1 MPNWLDSALA
11 AALLVAVST
20 GPKLWLQRHSTQVD
34 SERLNRDI
42 AGRLEALGFHTVVDR
57 DVPATAV
64 RAFRDDCRLIARNGD
79 RAREL
84 GVIFKLEADEY
95 GPVAIGYRNV
105 WSSDPAPVRAVIERF
120 AQDGAARIGFNAGR
134 PAVIAL
140 AQSGRCSGAEQ
151 ALTDL
156 VAHAS
161 IKTPAHDLGDAR

>member
-1 MPNWLDSALA
+1 MPNWLDSTVA

-42 AGRLEALGFHTVVDR
+42 TRRLEALGFEAAVDR

-64 RAFRDDCRLIARNGD
+64 RAYRGDCRLIARNGD

-84 GVIFKLEADEY
+84 GIIFKLEADEY
-95 GPVAIGYRNV
+95 GPVAIGYRNA
-105 WSSDPAPVRAVIERF
+105 WSSDAAPIRAVIERF
-120 AQDGAARIGFNAGR
+120 AQDGAARVGFHVGR

-140 AQSGRCSGAEQ
+140 TQSGPCDGAKQ
-151 ALTDL
+151 ALSGL

-161 IKTPAHDLGDAR
+161 TKPSSNDFDDH